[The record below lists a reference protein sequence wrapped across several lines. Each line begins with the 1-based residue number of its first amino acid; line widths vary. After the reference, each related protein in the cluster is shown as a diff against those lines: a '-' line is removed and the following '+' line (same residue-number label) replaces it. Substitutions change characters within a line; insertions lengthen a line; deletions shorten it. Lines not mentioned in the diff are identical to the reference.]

1 MGQYILRDVAPSH
14 WRFGIKQCC
23 RATFPRYRDSVKDLL
38 GKKMNALA
46 RKFHETRDMNVKNEL
61 ERLLK
66 EYEKLKQPWVFVSK
80 TQKEI

>member
-1 MGQYILRDVAPSH
+1 MLPRYL
-14 WRFGIKQCC
+14 
-23 RATFPRYRDSVKDLL
+23 PRYRDSVKDLL

-46 RKFHETRDMNVKNEL
+46 RKFHETHDITVKNEL

>member
-1 MGQYILRDVAPSH
+1 MLPRYL
-14 WRFGIKQCC
+14 
-23 RATFPRYRDSVKDLL
+23 PRYRDSVKDLL

-46 RKFHETRDMNVKNEL
+46 RKFHETRDIHVKNEL